1 MPVSAAL
8 SQGALAFH
16 LLVAGG
22 LTLVLGA
29 VLVRLYRRAVD
40 RAMRVPGQPA
50 PDPPRMRAAA
60 PPPLEFQIA
69 DASAPDGA
77 GTLSRAARRRFAW
90 AAAVYAGAGL
100 AHAAVAT
107 VLLFLFAG
115 LDFYPWRTAV
125 VFWALAWPVV
135 LVLNLAS
142 GPDRRWQLATVGG
155 YFMVLALLSLG
166 VAASG
171 VQPMVIGGLSL
182 PAVAQ
187 PLMLWLIK
195 AAPGIFLL
203 VFLNRRIRS
212 IGPLLLVM
220 MLVAALGA
228 HAGFLAMHLSGVQRL
243 LVEVALATGIGI
255 ATLFAAIQLAGFA
268 LFMVPGWAVAAWL
281 RRRYRAKRIS
291 DQMITFDAVWL
302 LMTLVECSALA
313 TEQGGF
319 GWAGLLA
326 FAAYRL
332 VVGLGLRPLHR
343 AALSEPPA
351 RLLLLRVFGAQRQSE
366 RLFDLLGARWRYR
379 GSLQLIAGTDLAT
392 TTIEPHE
399 FLDFL
404 SRPPGPELHP
414 WAGRSRA
421 AAGRARPRARSR
433 RPLPDQR
440 ILLRCRQLAGR
451 RRPPDGGERSGRDG
465 PARLLGTEPGLHLRA
480 AGVDRQR
487 ADRAADRADR
497 PRQRPRPAPPDPA
510 WPLAA
515 DERRI
520 AERARRTGAPPA
532 AAGRWRSGRG
542 GAPPARAGRSDAR
555 PGRCRQPVGATGS
568 CARLVG
574 PRRLTGILILAAFN
588 LRSGASAKA
597 ALPQALITAIS
608 SIRRA
613 RPCGSAGPG
622 GRARCCR
629 PARSR

>member
-142 GPDRRWQLATVGG
+142 GPDRRWQLASVGG

-404 SRPPGPELHP
+404 SGRLARNFIHGPADLERRLAELDL
-414 WAGRSRA
+414 A
-421 AAGRARPRARSR
+421 
-433 RPLPDQR
+433 PD
-440 ILLRCRQLAGR
+440 
-451 RRPPDGGERSGRDG
+451 PDGRFRINEFFCDAGNWQAAV
-465 PARLLGTEPGLHLRA
+465 ARLMGASDLVVMDLRGFSEQNRGCIFELQA
-480 AGVDRQR
+480 LIDSVPIERLIVLI
-487 ADRAADRADR
+487 DRASDLDPLR
-497 PRQRPRPAPPDPA
+497 PILRGLWQQMS
-510 WPLAA
+510 AA
-515 DERRI
+515 SPNAR
-520 AERARRTGAPPA
+520 AERARLRLLPVDGDPA
-532 AAGRWRSGRG
+532 AAVRRLLALGDRTLALGPAASPSGRPAPALVWSAP
-542 GAPPARAGRSDAR
+542 GA
-555 PGRCRQPVGATGS
+555 
-568 CARLVG
+568 
-574 PRRLTGILILAAFN
+574 
-588 LRSGASAKA
+588 
-597 ALPQALITAIS
+597 
-608 SIRRA
+608 
-613 RPCGSAGPG
+613 
-622 GRARCCR
+622 
-629 PARSR
+629 